1 MRRLF
6 MTLAVLCLLV
16 QGSSAQIIMRPH
28 PRRGSGGF
36 LIADFSAAAGTMTW
50 KVTGT
55 SSKQVKFTW
64 GDGADTTLT
73 MTGSEQTLTHNYA
86 KASFNLRISGDT
98 ANVIKWQCNNA
109 QLKGDVADL
118 PTGATQYYFFNTSV
132 NGDVADLPT
141 GAKNYHFYNTPI
153 SGDVANL
160 PTGAT
165 QYYFYNTPVT
175 GDVAGLPTGATHYH
189 FSNTPISG
197 DVVDLPTGAK
207 QYYFYNTPVT
217 GDVAGLPTG
226 ATQYYFFNTSISGD
240 ISAFAGLGTNINYFF
255 LYSCLNITGYTS
267 TTLQNVSADNLADIR
282 LYSIGLISTEVD
294 SFIID
299 LAAAQTG
306 DGYLSIGGTNAA
318 RTSASNAAVAALF
331 ALGWDVLV
339 NE

>member
-1 MRRLF
+1 VRRL
-6 MTLAVLCLLV
+6 LC
-16 QGSSAQIIMRPH
+16 PH

-73 MTGSEQTLTHNYA
+73 MTGSEQTLTHNYT

-98 ANVIKWQCNNA
+98 VTKWQCNNA

-118 PTGATQYYFFNTSV
+118 PTGAATYSFYNTSIS
-132 NGDVADLPT
+132 GDVADLPT
-141 GAKNYHFYNTPI
+141 GAVN
-153 SGDVANL
+153 
-160 PTGAT
+160 
-165 QYYFYNTPVT
+165 YYF
-175 GDVAGLPTGATHYH
+175 
-189 FSNTPISG
+189 S
-197 DVVDLPTGAK
+197 
-207 QYYFYNTPVT
+207 
-217 GDVAGLPTG
+217 
-226 ATQYYFFNTSISGD
+226 NTSISGD
-240 ISAFAGLGTNINYFF
+240 LNVFATLGTEIDLIY
-255 LYSCLNITGYTS
+255 LYGCINITGYTS
-267 TTLQNVSADNLADIR
+267 ATLQNISADNAANIR
-282 LYSIGLISTEVD
+282 VYNLGLTSTEVD
-294 SFIID
+294 NFIID

-318 RTSASNAAVAALF
+318 RTSASNAAVAALL